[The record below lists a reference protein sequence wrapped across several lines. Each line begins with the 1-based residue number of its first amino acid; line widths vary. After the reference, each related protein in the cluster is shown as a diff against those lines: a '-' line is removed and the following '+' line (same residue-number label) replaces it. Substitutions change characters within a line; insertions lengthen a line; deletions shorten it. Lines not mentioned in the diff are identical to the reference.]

1 MAGKVWLVGAGP
13 GDAGLLTLRG
23 KQVLERA
30 DVVICG
36 ASVSPGVRALI
47 PDAARVIDAGKR
59 VMGLRRMSR
68 EALSRAALEEALAG
82 NQVVRLESGDAFLF
96 GRGGE
101 EAEALSMRGVPFEV
115 VPGVP
120 DASAVPAYFGIP
132 LTCGDCAAGVHI
144 VTARE
149 GAADYETLARLGGT
163 LIFLSAE
170 ASLPEICAGLLDA
183 GMNPATPAAVLSEGT
198 TARQN
203 GTFAALS
210 ELAAARPN
218 PAAPA
223 IMVVGEVCKLAE
235 RCAWYEKRPLAGL
248 RLAVTRPKALSGELA
263 ERLRE
268 RGAEVL
274 ELPAVETAPIPDNRA
289 LSNALRDLRDRLYD
303 WIVFTSPTGVGA
315 FFDAFFEN
323 DDVRILSDVRVA
335 ALGPATREALRRRGI
350 QADFMPSAY
359 DGASLGWELLD
370 ICEEQ
375 SRILIPRAA
384 KGDRALIDALRHGA
398 DLSITEVPVYGTRR
412 AASRNLDVKAL
423 LDAAALDYVLFTSE
437 SAVRAFAASVRGADF
452 SKIRA
457 VCAGEK
463 SASRARSYGMQVWTA
478 EEATL
483 DGLADCVEIA
493 SAERQLQA

>member
-1 MAGKVWLVGAGP
+1 MTGKVWFVGAGP

-30 DVVICG
+30 DIVVCD

-59 VMGLRRMSR
+59 VGWRRMSQ
-68 EALSRAALEEALAG
+68 EAINRALLEEALAG
-82 NQVVRLESGDAFLF
+82 NKVVRLNGGDPFLF

-101 EAEALSMRGVPFEV
+101 EAEALSVRGVPFEV
-115 VPGVP
+115 VPGVSS
-120 DASAVPAYFGIP
+120 AFAVPAYFGIP
-132 LTCGDCAAGVHI
+132 ATHKDCASGVHI
-144 VTARE
+144 VSAGKAE
-149 GAADYETLARLGGT
+149 GAIDYESLARLGGT
-163 LIFLSAE
+163 LVFLSGE

-183 GMNPATPAAVLSEGT
+183 GTNPDTPAAVLSEGT

-203 GTFAALS
+203 GVFAALS
-210 ELAAARPN
+210 ELEAACPN
-218 PAAPA
+218 PAPPA
-223 IMVVGEVCKLAE
+223 IVMVGEVCKLAE
-235 RCAWYEKRPLAGL
+235 RFAWRQKRPLAGL
-248 RLAVTRPKALSGELA
+248 RLAVTRPKGLSGELA

-274 ELPAVETAPIPDNRA
+274 ELPALETVPIPDNFA

-303 WIVFTSPTGVGA
+303 WIVFTSPTGVRT

-323 DDVRILSDVRVA
+323 DDVRILSDVRIA
-335 ALGPATREALRRRGI
+335 ALGPATREALRKRGL
-350 QADFMPSAY
+350 QADFMPSAH

-370 ICEEQ
+370 ICDEQ
-375 SRILIPRAA
+375 ARILIPRAA
-384 KGDRALIDALRHGA
+384 KGNRALIDALRHGD
-398 DLSITEVPVYGTRR
+398 DLSITEVPVYETRR
-412 AASRNLDVKAL
+412 AAPRNIDVKAL

-437 SAVRAFAASVRGADF
+437 SAVRAFAASVKGADF

-463 SASRARSYGMQVWTA
+463 TASRARSYGMRVWTA

-483 DGLADCVEIA
+483 DALADCVEIA
-493 SAERQLQA
+493 SAERQ

>member
-1 MAGKVWLVGAGP
+1 MTGKVWFVGAGP

-30 DVVICG
+30 DAVVCDATI
-36 ASVSPGVRALI
+36 SPGVRALI
-47 PDAARVIDAGKR
+47 PGAARVIDAGKR
-59 VMGLRRMSR
+59 GGRRRMSR
-68 EALSRAALEEALAG
+68 EAASRVLLEEALAG
-82 NQVVRLESGDAFLF
+82 NKVVRLEGGDPFLF
-96 GRGGE
+96 GSGGE
-101 EAEALSMRGVPFEV
+101 EAETLSAHGVPFEV
-115 VPGVP
+115 VPGVSS
-120 DASAVPAYFGIP
+120 AFAVPAYFGIP
-132 LTCGDCAAGVHI
+132 VTRRDCAAGVHI
-144 VTARE
+144 VAAE
-149 GAADYETLARLGGT
+149 KGAIDYETLARLGGT
-163 LIFLSAE
+163 LVFLSGE
-170 ASLPEICAGLLDA
+170 ASLAEICAGLLDA
-183 GMNPATPAAVLSEGT
+183 GTNPDTPAAVLSEGT

-203 GTFAALS
+203 GVFAALS
-210 ELAAARPN
+210 ELEAACPN

-223 IMVVGEVCKLAE
+223 IIVVGEVCKLAE
-235 RCAWYEKRPLAGL
+235 RLAWYDKRPLAGL
-248 RLAVTRPKALSGELA
+248 RLAVTRPKGLSGELA

-274 ELPAVETAPIPDNRA
+274 ELPALETAPIPDNRA

-303 WIVFTSPTGVGA
+303 WIVFTSPTGVRT

-323 DDVRILSDVRVA
+323 DDTRILSGVRIA
-335 ALGPATREALRRRGI
+335 ALGPATREALRKRGL

-359 DGASLGWELLD
+359 DGASLGWELLN

-384 KGDRALIDALRHGA
+384 KGNRELINALRHGD
-398 DLSITEVPVYGTRR
+398 DLSITEVPVYETRR
-412 AASRNLDVKAL
+412 AVSRNIDVKAL
-423 LDAAALDYVLFTSE
+423 PDAAALDYVLFTSE

-463 SASRARSYGMQVWTA
+463 TASRARSYGMRVWTA

-483 DGLADCVEIA
+483 DALADCVEIA
-493 SAERQLQA
+493 AAERQ